1 MILNPSFI
9 LFFGKHETFSLA
21 EVYQYDPTYI
31 DWLIKYIPEF
41 EIELSEFYSLPKPIV
56 QAISTVQLP
65 TTSGAVIDCPL
76 RPNPK
81 ASVADIK
88 KDENL
93 IAIDF
98 KFSKDTLR
106 ILAEKNAGT
115 YQYPKWEPLKYG
127 ISYSFEELRQRLEE
141 TKK

>member
-1 MILNPSFI
+1 MILSQNFI

-21 EVYQYDPTYI
+21 EIYQYDPTYI

-41 EIELSEFYSLPKPIV
+41 EIDLSEFNELPKPTV
-56 QAISTVQLP
+56 QAISTVQIP
-65 TTSGAVIDCPL
+65 TTSGKAIDYPL
-76 RPNPK
+76 NPNPK

-88 KDENL
+88 KDKNL
-93 IAIDF
+93 VTLDF

-106 ILAEKNAGT
+106 ILAEKKAGI

-127 ISYSFEELRQRLEE
+127 ISYSFEELLQCLKNWQR
-141 TKK
+141 